1 VSKYLWLYKSRFYK
15 VIIDGKDYSGTY
27 FLINIANGQ
36 QFGYDFKIAPD
47 AHLQDGL
54 LDAVLIK
61 PFPKVY
67 GIVLAWHAYRG
78 TILQS
83 RYVQRV
89 RAKEILISND
99 QLKLAHLD
107 GDSLECEQ
115 EVVFKVHPNALSI
128 IQNNASL

>member
-1 VSKYLWLYKSRFYK
+1 M
-15 VIIDGKDYSGTY
+15 
-27 FLINIANGQ
+27 
-36 QFGYDFKIAPD
+36 
-47 AHLQDGL
+47 QDGL
-54 LDAVLIK
+54 LDVVLIK

-67 GIVLAWHAYRG
+67 GIVLAWHAYQG
-78 TILQS
+78 TILKS
-83 RYVQRV
+83 SYVHRV

-128 IQNNASL
+128 IKNNAAL